1 MKSSGENVILLSIGD
16 PYFRKPETIVD
27 NAVSHMR
34 VGRTHYSPDLSELN
48 LRRAVADYE
57 SRISPLICS

>member
-1 MKSSGENVILLSIGD
+1 MDFGVTWQVCEQALAMKSSGENVVLLSIGD
-16 PYFRKPETIVD
+16 PYFRKPEPIVD

-48 LRRAVADYE
+48 L
-57 SRISPLICS
+57 